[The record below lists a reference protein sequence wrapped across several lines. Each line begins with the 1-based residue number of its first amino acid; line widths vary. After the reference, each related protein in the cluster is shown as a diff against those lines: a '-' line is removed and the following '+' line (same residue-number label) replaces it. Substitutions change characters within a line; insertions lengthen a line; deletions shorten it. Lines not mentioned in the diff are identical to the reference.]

1 MFRELAAGVI
11 ACITYITCI
20 ACIRIVCA
28 QPADVTPA
36 PAVPYIVRA
45 FDSYPLVAVSE
56 MHGSRETM
64 ALLAAVI
71 RHPAFAGKV
80 TDIVVE
86 FGNARYQSLMDR
98 YIAGEKVR
106 DSDLRQAWENTTQI
120 SGVWSSPIYRAF
132 FADVRAFN
140 ATVPVPKRVR
150 VLLGD
155 PPIDWSGATS
165 PADEDMNDW
174 RDAHFAWV
182 VEQEVMKRGHKALL
196 FIGGAHISRKVILPN
211 SLIHLLDRRFPQQTL
226 VVSTIDITG
235 VKPSVASRIR
245 MWPIPSAAE
254 VRGTWLGSADV
265 KDIGFG
271 LSRGR
276 VQDDVDALLYLT
288 ASAFSNV
295 PSRIDPQSAFGIEL
309 RRRQKLAEDTLPF
322 RGGKIR
328 FSDDSSRFTT
338 ESELPLKIVLAELE
352 RDLGLKLLV
361 KAYADS
367 TEPQAQE
374 LSEARALFVR
384 NWLVTN
390 GVSRQRLTPQGC
402 GASRPAWDSDTDE
415 HRAANRRAEL
425 VRMTKWSGCQ
435 PPESFY
441 WQ

>member
-1 MFRELAAGVI
+1 MFRDLCVGVI
-11 ACITYITCI
+11 AC
-20 ACIRIVCA
+20 VQVVFA
-28 QPADVTPA
+28 QPAEVTPL
-36 PAVPYIVRA
+36 PAIPYIIAA
-45 FDSYPLVAVSE
+45 FDHYPLVAVSE

-64 ALLAAVI
+64 AFLAAVI
-71 RHPAFAGKV
+71 RQPGFAGKV

-86 FGNARYQSLMDR
+86 FGNARYQSLIDR
-98 YIAGEKVR
+98 YIGGESVR
-106 DSDLRQAWENTTQI
+106 DSDLRQVWENTTQI

-132 FADVRAFN
+132 FADMRAFN
-140 ATVPVPKRVR
+140 ATLPMPKRVR

-155 PPIDWSGATS
+155 PPIDWSAVTS

-174 RDAHFAWV
+174 RDAHLAWLI
-182 VEQEVMKRGHKALL
+182 EQEVIKRGRKALL
-196 FIGGAHISRKVILPN
+196 FIGGAHISRKIILPN
-211 SLIHLLDRRFPQQTL
+211 SLIHLLDRRFPQQTR

-235 VKPSVASRIR
+235 VKPPVASRIR
-245 MWPIPSAAE
+245 MWPIVSAAE
-254 VRGTWLGSADV
+254 VCGTWLGFVDV

-288 ASAFSNV
+288 ANPFSNV
-295 PSRIDPQSAFGIEL
+295 PIRIDPQSAFAIEL

-328 FSDDSSRFTT
+328 FSNGSSRFTT
-338 ESELPLKIVLAELE
+338 DSEPPLKAILAELE

-367 TEPQAQE
+367 TEAQAQE
-374 LSEARALFVR
+374 LPEARAAFLR
-384 NWLVTN
+384 NWLVSS
-390 GVSRQRLTPQGC
+390 GVSRQRLTPRGC

-441 WQ
+441 WR